1 MDWWNKRTLG
11 LLAAVAI
18 VTVGAIQA
26 RAQVTDRTIE
36 EIKTEAQARA
46 DRGAYPLNGLDPADV
61 REALALIKT
70 RDGDA
75 WAAGWGAIADRYMEK
90 AKTAANPQE
99 ADANYLRAWRLY
111 YFGQWPAPTSPGKLA
126 NYKKAV
132 EAYLAHA
139 KNFDPPLE
147 IIRIPFEGK
156 EIVGYFRKPKGMAGP
171 VPVVLAIAGLDSRK
185 ETVAETY
192 AAILKHGIAFFAA
205 ESPGTGEAPVKASE
219 SADRMYSAIIDY
231 LVARPDIDKSHILV
245 HGMSFGAYWAAK
257 LAHTERTRLAGV
269 VAQSPAI
276 HNYFQP
282 EFYRSTMNTREYLFD
297 RVPATLSVYGVAS
310 LDELLA
316 LLPKISLK
324 AQGLLGKPTAPL
336 FIVGGVN
343 DTQVPISD
351 LDLLIHTGTEPREA
365 WINPAGGHMG
375 RDAKTWPDPVIFQ
388 KVILPWEVRMAASP
402 AVH

>member
-1 MDWWNKRTLG
+1 MQGWKQRVLG
-11 LLAAVAI
+11 LLATGAI
-18 VTVGAIQA
+18 VLIGTPYA

-36 EIKTEAQARA
+36 EIKVEAQARA
-46 DRGAYPLNGLDPADV
+46 ERGAYPLNGLDPADV
-61 REALALIKT
+61 REALGLITT

-75 WAAGWGAIADRYMEK
+75 WAAGWGAVADRYLAK
-90 AKTAANPQE
+90 AKAASGRE

-111 YFGQWPAPTSPGKLA
+111 YFGQWPAPTSPGKQA
-126 NYKKAV
+126 NYAKAV

-139 KNFDPPLE
+139 ATLDPPLE
-147 IIRIPFEGK
+147 IVRIPFEGA
-156 EIVGYFRKPKGMAGP
+156 EIVGYFRKPKGAAGP

-192 AAILKHGIAFFAA
+192 AAILRHGVAFFAVD
-205 ESPGTGEAPVKASE
+205 SPGTGQTPVKASE
-219 SADRMYSAIIDY
+219 TAERMYSAVIDY
-231 LVARPDIDKSHILV
+231 LAARPDIDKAHILV

-257 LAHTERTRLAGV
+257 LAHTEHARLAGV
-269 VAQSPAI
+269 VAQSPAV

-282 EFYRSTMNTREYLFD
+282 EFYRATMNTREYLFD

-324 AQGLLGKPTAPL
+324 AQGLLGKPTAPML
-336 FIVGGVN
+336 IVGGVN
-343 DTQVPISD
+343 DTQVPIAD
-351 LDLLIHTGTEPREA
+351 LDLLIHTGHEPREA

-375 RDAKTWPDPVIFQ
+375 REAKTWPDPVIFQ
-388 KVILPWEVRMAASP
+388 KVILPWEVRMAAP
-402 AVH
+402 AER